1 MRIQW
6 QKARKLYNL
15 EETRQLWSGFT
26 AQTKEFFEKLN
37 PGMIVDNHKQHTIDP
52 EYQEYILG
60 PIKDDPEHW
69 RGKTALDFGCGCG
82 RNIKNLL
89 DAAPFGRVD
98 GCDIS
103 RLNAEYSKKHVLEH
117 FDKDKCETWES
128 DGFGILPT
136 PDDEYDFVMSHV
148 VFQHI
153 ANYSIRYHILEDI
166 YRGLRA
172 GGLVSLHFMDLG
184 GTYEEY
190 YGHYPPPTA
199 APAILENPSNWEVRN
214 CMVRDENY
222 LIKDF
227 EEIGFK
233 DVVCHTGRDL
243 YCHQKSYYVWGRK

>member
-1 MRIQW
+1 MI
-6 QKARKLYNL
+6 KLYSL
-15 EETRQLWSGFT
+15 EETRQRWAGFIRF
-26 AQTKEFFEKLN
+26 TKEFFEKTN
-37 PGMIVDNHKQHTIDP
+37 PGMQLENHSPHTTDP
-52 EYQEYILG
+52 EYQQYTLG
-60 PIKDDPEHW
+60 PIIDNPEQW

-89 DAAPFGRVD
+89 DSAPWSRVD

-117 FDKDKCETWES
+117 FDEDKCNTWET
-128 DGFGILPT
+128 DGIGLSAPSGA
-136 PDDEYDFVMSHV
+136 EYDFIMSHI

-166 YRGLRA
+166 YRTLKP

-184 GTYEEY
+184 GLYEEY
-190 YGHYPPPTA
+190 YGHYPPPPRA
-199 APAILENPSNWEVRN
+199 HEINLHFELKN
-214 CMVRDENY
+214 CVVRDENY

-233 DVVCHTGRDL
+233 NVICNTGIDPF
-243 YCHQKSYYVWGRK
+243 CKQKSYYVWAKK